1 MVKMVIFIGIFD
13 VFVLVLLQILNVFV
27 GMNIPSIQR

>member
-1 MVKMVIFIGIFD
+1 MVIFIGIFD